1 MENNEYE
8 QEFERNLFDIM
19 RTYSQYLITKR
30 SMKALEKSPT
40 DYMESGTLL
49 VPTHTAQQELTEL
62 RKSREALWKS
72 LEGQALSLQEPVT
85 GILPSVKRY
94 DLTYTPKVVNEIV
107 DAMCQFVHAAT
118 TTFNTAIQGDVNIY
132 DDDEERY

>member
-30 SMKALEKSPT
+30 NMEALDKEPT
-40 DYMESGTLL
+40 EYMESGMLL
-49 VPTHTAQQELTEL
+49 VPTHTAQQESAEL
-62 RKSREALWKS
+62 LKSRESLWKS
-72 LEGQALSLQEPVT
+72 LEEQALSLQDPVT
-85 GILPSVKRY
+85 GVLPAVKRY
-94 DLTYTPKVVNEIV
+94 DLTYTPKVINDIV